1 MLDEQEQRLL
11 EALFLSYY
19 WDLQKTAYKILRDQD
34 DAQDA
39 VQTVFANIA
48 HNPKG
53 IINRDQA
60 GRVAYLYY
68 SVKAESFRFLKRRSR
83 NLAAVL
89 EQQYYYTDSQSPE
102 VDFERNAAFSL
113 LSELPSKDKDLLAYC
128 KAFRQGERR
137 ERNPV
142 YRQNEYQAYTARK
155 ALADTTDDVERGK
168 LIEQIRQLERER
180 MELSPALPM
189 DAGYK
194 RLFYVRYADDWLCG
208 VIGSKED
215 CRIIKEDIKNFLR
228 DALHLELSEEKTL
241 ITNARDKAHFLGF
254 DIYVRHIL
262 KPNGRNWSATAITS
276 SF

>member
-68 SVKAESFRFLKRRSR
+68 SVKAESFRFLKRCSR

-113 LSELPSKDKDLLAYC
+113 LSELPSKDKDLLAYRYILGYSY
-128 KAFRQGERR
+128 KEIADITGIKFTSVGSRIR
-137 ERNPV
+137 E
-142 YRQNEYQAYTARK
+142 ARK
-155 ALADTTDDVERGK
+155 RA
-168 LIEQIRQLERER
+168 
-180 MELSPALPM
+180 
-189 DAGYK
+189 
-194 RLFYVRYADDWLCG
+194 
-208 VIGSKED
+208 
-215 CRIIKEDIKNFLR
+215 N
-228 DALHLELSEEKTL
+228 HLLQKGG
-241 ITNARDKAHFLGF
+241 I
-254 DIYVRHIL
+254 
-262 KPNGRNWSATAITS
+262 P
-276 SF
+276 